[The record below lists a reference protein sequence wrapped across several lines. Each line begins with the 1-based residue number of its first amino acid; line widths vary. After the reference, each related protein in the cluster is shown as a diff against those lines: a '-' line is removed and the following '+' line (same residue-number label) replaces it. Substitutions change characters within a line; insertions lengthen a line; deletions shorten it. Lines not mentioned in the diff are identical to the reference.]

1 MTRLQNII
9 DDWNGTKREVRHT
22 AIGWNPGGDFQPDP
36 GPTPSGTREYYKV
49 TRPTPPPRKPQP
61 KPLLLRAAL
70 AALVLLLL
78 VACVVLSSCSPYETL
93 PRVEQF
99 TPTPAPSVTASPLY
113 TRVYKPAPAPVEDP
127 FCTVT
132 TGYDQGAVNIRA
144 AGNVNA
150 AVIVIAHEGDTLT
163 VTNRAAWLE
172 VLTSDGT
179 RGFINSRYCEI
190 GE

>member
-22 AIGWNPGGDFQPDP
+22 AIGWNPGGDFQQDL
-36 GPTPSGTREYYKV
+36 GPTPSGTRESYRVLRKA
-49 TRPTPPPRKPQP
+49 PPPHDPQP

-78 VACVVLSSCSPYETL
+78 VACVVLSGCSPYAARSFQLGT
-93 PRVEQF
+93 
-99 TPTPAPSVTASPLY
+99 SVTATPSATATVLSS
-113 TRVYKPAPAPVEDP
+113 RIKPTPRPTIEDP

-144 AGNVNA
+144 AGNIQA

-172 VLTSDGT
+172 VVTSDGT
-179 RGFINSRYCEI
+179 RGFINRRYCK
-190 GE
+190 